1 MFVYCDAE
9 CEKPTEVSGL
19 TPHFQPRCV
28 DQWHHGTEDHCD
40 GQKGLGVKWH
50 VHAGPWWLGGQRGAN
65 NEETTESDGQ
75 VIKNTEY
82 VIHCYIYD
90 HIMNHTYICIWFI
103 YDCIYNRIYIYINMH
118 TYRDDLLYHAVKTS
132 PKTGWDYDFVVRASF
147 GVFTG
152 EGIQKKTGNTQR
164 NTCIYII
171 IYTCYL
177 CVHIVFIYYY
187 VISYQ
192 LLALICTFMNIHA
205 AYS

>member
-9 CEKPTEVSGL
+9 CKKPTEVSGL

-103 YDCIYNRIYIYINMH
+103 YDCIYNRIYIYI
-118 TYRDDLLYHAVKTS
+118 
-132 PKTGWDYDFVVRASF
+132 
-147 GVFTG
+147 
-152 EGIQKKTGNTQR
+152 
-164 NTCIYII
+164 
-171 IYTCYL
+171 
-177 CVHIVFIYYY
+177 
-187 VISYQ
+187 
-192 LLALICTFMNIHA
+192 LICIHIEMICCITLWKLLLKPGGITILSSGLLLG
-205 AYS
+205 YLPGKGSKRKLVTHKEIHVYI